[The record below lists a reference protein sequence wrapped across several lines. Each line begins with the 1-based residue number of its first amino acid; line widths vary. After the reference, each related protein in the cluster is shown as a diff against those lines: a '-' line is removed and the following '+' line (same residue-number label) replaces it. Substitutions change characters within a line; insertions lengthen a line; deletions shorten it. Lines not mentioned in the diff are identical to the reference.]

1 MQLAYSHIQR
11 TSTTKWTENFLKDL
25 MHAYQPNLTSYY
37 LGMTFSTRTRAG
49 KNTTTSK
56 RLMAADREDFTK
68 LNLNQC
74 YSHLL
79 KAKRSVIIVEME
91 ALPHQKFTK
100 NSIPTVEVIDQLHSL
115 MTDSRNTVIIIGNHK
130 KSSMEDW
137 FLKNNKLAANGAN
150 FWLAAESGY
159 LYTSGNDLK
168 W

>member
-1 MQLAYSHIQR
+1 
-11 TSTTKWTENFLKDL
+11 
-25 MHAYQPNLTSYY
+25 
-37 LGMTFSTRTRAG
+37 
-49 KNTTTSK
+49 
-56 RLMAADREDFTK
+56 MAADREDFTK